1 MKSDLRR
8 INRHQMSL
16 LPGKVTRQKQ
26 NNPETLSC
34 QLRISFFELDLGYF
48 FNEINRIYK
57 VKPYINTAK
66 NHLVQDLKKMHPFYH
81 FYSENW
87 LEKINRHQM
96 SLLPG
101 KVTRQKQNNPE
112 TLSCQLRISFFELD
126 LGYFF
131 NEINR
136 IYKVKPYI
144 NTAKN
149 RSCNVAVLEW
159 GSLLNQHSWIMFSV

>member
-1 MKSDLRR
+1 MTKKIMKSDLRR
-8 INRHQMSL
+8 
-16 LPGKVTRQKQ
+16 
-26 NNPETLSC
+26 
-34 QLRISFFELDLGYF
+34 
-48 FNEINRIYK
+48 
-57 VKPYINTAK
+57 
-66 NHLVQDLKKMHPFYH
+66 
-81 FYSENW
+81 
-87 LEKINRHQM
+87 INRHQM

-149 RSCNVAVLEW
+149 RSCNVAVLE
-159 GSLLNQHSWIMFSV
+159 

>member
-1 MKSDLRR
+1 MTKNNMKSDLRR

-81 FYSENW
+81 FYLEN
-87 LEKINRHQM
+87 
-96 SLLPG
+96 
-101 KVTRQKQNNPE
+101 
-112 TLSCQLRISFFELD
+112 
-126 LGYFF
+126 
-131 NEINR
+131 
-136 IYKVKPYI
+136 
-144 NTAKN
+144 
-149 RSCNVAVLEW
+149 
-159 GSLLNQHSWIMFSV
+159 